1 MKDILTDVLEE
12 KLETFISTCQLI
24 FRMLSLFII
33 LHEDFD
39 MKNPRDPWRP
49 QFRVN
54 PKIRK
59 MEFRLF
65 DAPIDVY
72 ESSLQIKLV
81 RAMLNLALNESTPL
95 EGKVQRV
102 NHEGFSEN
110 YERANRAL
118 KKCVKL

>member
-1 MKDILTDVLEE
+1 
-12 KLETFISTCQLI
+12 
-24 FRMLSLFII
+24 
-33 LHEDFD
+33 

-49 QFRVN
+49 LRVN

-118 KKCVKL
+118 VEMCETLGLSEAEYKLFLVKPLRARKRPWDALVT